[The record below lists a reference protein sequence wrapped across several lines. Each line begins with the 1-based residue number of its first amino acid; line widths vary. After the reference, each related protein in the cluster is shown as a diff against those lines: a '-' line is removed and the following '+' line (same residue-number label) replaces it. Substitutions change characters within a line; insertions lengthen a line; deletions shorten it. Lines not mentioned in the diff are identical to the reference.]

1 VAYYIRCDRLTA
13 MSNTCWSTDSQQYT
27 TVKTQ
32 HLKTQDFQESKLCLS
47 GTKIIDIK
55 LNFNKTAAATTFKT
69 KQEMNNDKQ

>member
-1 VAYYIRCDRLTA
+1 